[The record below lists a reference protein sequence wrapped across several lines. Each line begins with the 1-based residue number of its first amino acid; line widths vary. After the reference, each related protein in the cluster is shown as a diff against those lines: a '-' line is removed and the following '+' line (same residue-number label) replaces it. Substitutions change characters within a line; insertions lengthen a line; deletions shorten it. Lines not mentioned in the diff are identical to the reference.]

1 MTGLGNACTFR
12 HRSRGGTRLRIR
24 RRLGDGIAIRGRV
37 SVFLRLGFWGVARG
51 CGSAVLPTGSLAT
64 LLRRGSITRSRRSTI
79 LPGGSLLLRH
89 RSVTR
94 PRRGTVP
101 VAGSLATLL
110 RRGSVTG
117 PHGGTV
123 PAAGSLAT
131 LLRRGSVTGPRGRT
145 KLRSRSLHT
154 LLGCRSTVLAPRS
167 LATLL
172 RRGSVTGPRG
182 GTKLR
187 SRSLTALLRQR
198 STVLRT
204 LLRCRSTVVRAGSG
218 LTLLLV
224 RRYEALLGHGVRV
237 VVTHSSSSFLMCLRE
252 AGHGIRHILLLFSD

>member
-51 CGSAVLPTGSLAT
+51 CGSAVLPTGSLL

-94 PRRGTVP
+94 PR
-101 VAGSLATLL
+101 
-110 RRGSVTG
+110 
-117 PHGGTV
+117 GGTV

-131 LLRRGSVTGPRGRT
+131 LLRRGSVTGPRG
-145 KLRSRSLHT
+145 
-154 LLGCRSTVLAPRS
+154 
-167 LATLL
+167 
-172 RRGSVTGPRG
+172 

-187 SRSLTALLRQR
+187 SRSVTALLRQR

-218 LTLLLV
+218 LALLLV
-224 RRYEALLGHGVRV
+224 RRYEALLGHRVRV